1 MRRRFQPCWWSR
13 HRNCHLMWRRSMGG
27 RPAAFTLCST
37 SRATAEPPVAGLDV
51 IGAEAV
57 RVERR
62 PVLLQAAGE
71 AGQRLPVGGD
81 RAGRLPLHRAAGQVG
96 GDEGGEEWIAGGQGV
111 HRPSMDAL
119 LAREVKAA
127 PPRTA
132 GLLGAAGGWR
142 QRRPGS
148 KAAVRRA
155 CRHAAILARQRRRRA
170 RELWLGSVRSQGA
183 GTNRARR
190 SPAVPTMRPA
200 SPRSMTASARRRAV
214 AAWPAGPAHPVVDGR
229 GSPVGA
235 QRTRN
240 STAQQTRSS
249 RSRAAGESAA

>member
-1 MRRRFQPCWWSR
+1 MR
-13 HRNCHLMWRRSMGG
+13 
-27 RPAAFTLCST
+27 
-37 SRATAEPPVAGLDV
+37 
-51 IGAEAV
+51 
-57 RVERR
+57 
-62 PVLLQAAGE
+62 
-71 AGQRLPVGGD
+71 
-81 RAGRLPLHRAAGQVG
+81 
-96 GDEGGEEWIAGGQGV
+96 GGEEWIAGGQGV

-229 GSPVGA
+229 GSPVRRSA
-235 QRTRN
+235 NAEQHRTADAKLPQPSSGRERCV
-240 STAQQTRSS
+240 TARWSLLDAVDQGLMASVSPLAPPGSS
-249 RSRAAGESAA
+249 GSPAGRADGPPS